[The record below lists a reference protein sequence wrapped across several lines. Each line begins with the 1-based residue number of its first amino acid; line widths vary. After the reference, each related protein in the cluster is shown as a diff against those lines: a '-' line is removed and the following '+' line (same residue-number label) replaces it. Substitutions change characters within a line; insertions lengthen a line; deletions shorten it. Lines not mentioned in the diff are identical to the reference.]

1 MMAGLLIISMV
12 SGAAA
17 SVAALAMSQ
26 PFWVALLA
34 YPVTGMITL
43 LAVAILLGLRASNG
57 QRQTGFG
64 SLSAAQARA
73 PH

>member
-1 MMAGLLIISMV
+1 
-12 SGAAA
+12 
-17 SVAALAMSQ
+17 MSQ

-64 SLSAAQARA
+64 PLSAAQARA